1 MKISTKAKLRE
12 IFFLKILLCSFVSLT
27 LQCITN
33 TSKIRIKDKWFVDD
47 KNRVILF
54 HGINAVRKEFPWI
67 PNQKN
72 LDMTNDSQLFNL
84 KKWGF
89 NTVRL
94 GLMWSGLMPKKN
106 MINQTYLDQ
115 MVSIVDRLAFFD
127 FYVIIDLHQ
136 DMMSSKL

>member
-1 MKISTKAKLRE
+1 MK
-12 IFFLKILLCSFVSLT
+12 IFFLKVLLLSLVSLAS
-27 LQCITN
+27 QAIN
-33 TSKIRIKDKWFVDD
+33 NASKIRIKDKWFVDD

-67 PNQKN
+67 PNKKN
-72 LDMTNDSQLFNL
+72 LDMTNDSQLFSL

-94 GLMWSGLMPKKN
+94 GLMWSGLMPTKN
-106 MINQTYLDQ
+106 MINQTYLEQ
-115 MVSIVDRLAFFD
+115 MVNIVDRLAFFD

-136 DMMSSKL
+136 DMMSSKLYAL